1 MVSIL
6 PTLSSLTERERER
19 ERKQEI
25 DLGDNSPLVRKSK
38 AVLDSGFHTVDSGFK
53 VLDFSFQWKLDSGFQ
68 SLVGFF
74 RIPNP
79 RISDSTSNDFP
90 DFAGNPDSLT
100 RCEIMN

>member
-6 PTLSSLTERERER
+6 PTLSSLTER

-53 VLDFSFQWKLDSGFQ
+53 VLDFIFQWKLDSGFQ

-79 RISDSTSNDFP
+79 RIPDSTSNNFP
-90 DFAGNPDSLT
+90 YKVRDNELNAVY
-100 RCEIMN
+100 